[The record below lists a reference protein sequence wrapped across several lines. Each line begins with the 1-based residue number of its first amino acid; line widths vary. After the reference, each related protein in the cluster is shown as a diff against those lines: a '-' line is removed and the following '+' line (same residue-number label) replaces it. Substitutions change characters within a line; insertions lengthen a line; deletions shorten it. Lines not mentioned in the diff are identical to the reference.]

1 MPVTSLGKIV
11 GSLSAKNHTQI
22 YLLFWFI
29 TFMLYLPAAKA
40 GMVGDMPYLIDS
52 INNISFPD
60 FLNNKGGTALYQ
72 VAALNFYILIKLF
85 GTNLW
90 LWYLFYITMHSFIG
104 ILLFKFFSRLLT
116 DSKIDRAHE
125 LSFLA
130 VILFLVC
137 PHASEVVVWKASNHH
152 SVATAI
158 IFIILLYV
166 QKFLNTP
173 KPSYA
178 LLTSCLFFYSLFSHE
193 FFYLTPWF
201 VLVLICYYSIA
212 LGYEKAIIRKS
223 FLYFFL
229 PFLLLFIFH
238 LVLLQLVKHTYI
250 SHFGKL
256 EKMSA
261 FYYLD
266 KPLKYL
272 FHVLFMGRY
281 FPADWRNKVYAICA
295 LNSTIIIF
303 YSILLCFWGY
313 IVFRFKQVGKKLK
326 ILALIS
332 VYLLIIYLFLSPVS
346 FADSML
352 VTYDRY
358 VYPSLGFAA
367 LFVILLI
374 SLVPFKIMRV
384 ALIAGYAII
393 NIWLTMKVNIYW
405 KHSAYIVNRLL
416 TDFPDP
422 GNKIVLLLNLP
433 DDLHGVPM
441 ISAEHDGR
449 FKKMENALT
458 GHRYTGKIYDVA
470 AYNMISTDDG
480 AHVIIA
486 NDSTIH
492 VTLNQWGTWWLH
504 GLWGA
509 ESYST
514 DDFSLNM
521 IDEGHWYELTLKH
534 PANQY
539 LLLYQVGAQWKV
551 VDWNKKNLDQY

>member
-1 MPVTSLGKIV
+1 
-11 GSLSAKNHTQI
+11 
-22 YLLFWFI
+22 
-29 TFMLYLPAAKA
+29 MLYLPAAKA
-40 GMVGDMPYLIDS
+40 GLVGDMPYLIDS
-52 INNISFPD
+52 INNISFFD

-72 VAALNFYILIKLF
+72 VASLNFYILIKLF

-90 LWYLFYITMHSFIG
+90 LWFLFYITMHSFIG
-104 ILLFKFFSRLLT
+104 ILLYKFFSRLLA
-116 DSKIDRAHE
+116 DSGIDNA
-125 LSFLA
+125 LPISFMA
-130 VILFLVC
+130 VVLFLVS

-166 QKFLNTP
+166 QKFIKNP
-173 KPSYA
+173 RPGYA
-178 LLTSCLFFYSLFSHE
+178 VITTCLFFYSLFSHE

-201 VLVLICYYSIA
+201 VLVLICFYAIA
-212 LGYEKAIIRKS
+212 LGYNKKNIGKS

-229 PFLLLFIFH
+229 PLLLLFIFH
-238 LVLLQLVKHTYI
+238 LVLLQLIKHTYI

-256 EKMSA
+256 EKMPV

-272 FHVLFMGRY
+272 FHVLFFGRY
-281 FPADWRNKVYAICA
+281 FPGYQRSNIYAICEA
-295 LNSTIIIF
+295 RGIIISF
-303 YSILLCFWGY
+303 YSLLLCIWAY
-313 IVFRFKQVGKKLK
+313 IALRFRKVGMKVK
-326 ILALIS
+326 ILALLS
-332 VYLLIIYLFLSPVS
+332 VYLIIIFLFLSPVA
-346 FADSML
+346 FADTML

-367 LFVILLI
+367 LFIVLLI
-374 SLVPFKIMRV
+374 SCIPYKGLKV
-384 ALIAGYAII
+384 ALIAGYALI
-393 NIWLTMKVNIYW
+393 NICLTIKVNIYW
-405 KHSAYIVNRLL
+405 KQSAYIVKRLIN
-416 TDFPDP
+416 DFPDP

-458 GHRYTGKIYDVA
+458 AHRYTNKIYDVA

-504 GLWGA
+504 GMWGA
-509 ESYST
+509 ESYAT
-514 DDFSLNM
+514 EDFDVNM
-521 IDEGHWYELTLKH
+521 IDEGHWYELKLKH

-539 LLLYQVGAQWKV
+539 LLLYQAGAQWKV
-551 VDWNKKNLDQY
+551 VDLNKKNIDQY